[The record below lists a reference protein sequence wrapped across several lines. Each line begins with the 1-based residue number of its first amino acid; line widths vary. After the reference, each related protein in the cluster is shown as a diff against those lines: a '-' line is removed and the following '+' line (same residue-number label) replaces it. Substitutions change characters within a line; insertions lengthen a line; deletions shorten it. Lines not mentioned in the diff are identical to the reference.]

1 MVRRDFVLAVLL
13 LTSGLPVLAQGQ
25 GTPSGGETWR
35 FAVSGDSRNCG
46 DVVMPAIAGDVLAR
60 HAEFYWHLGDLRK
73 MSGIDEDIQHE
84 AGNRGRSLT
93 MAEYQEHAWDDFIA
107 NQVVPF
113 GSTPFFVG
121 IGNHEVIPP
130 MTREQ
135 FIAQFADWLGSPVL
149 REQRLADDPTDHR
162 LKTYNHWVEHGVD
175 FINLDNASRDQFD
188 AAQLAWFELL
198 VRKDS
203 ADPSIKTLVVG
214 MHRALPE
221 SISFGHSMNESLEGT
236 ESGRRVYGDLLRAR
250 LAAHKNVYVLAS
262 HSHFF
267 MDGTFNTDYWRTH
280 GGTLPGW
287 IIGTAG
293 AVRYSLPADA
303 KNARAAETNVYG
315 YLLAT
320 VAADATVTFEFR
332 RVSEKDV
339 PPSVMEKFTPEF
351 VHWSFEKN
359 SDASATPA
367 MDASTASP

>member
-203 ADPSIKTLVVG
+203 AIANVNGVLNAIALEGRALCNAVRRYGRVWQTGSWQRSVDNF
-214 MHRALPE
+214 HRASELVRNGRIGKILRVEVGLP
-221 SISFGHSMNESLEGT
+221 SGHYDFAKTFGQWKIE
-236 ESGRRVYGDLLRAR
+236 
-250 LAAHKNVYVLAS
+250 
-262 HSHFF
+262 
-267 MDGTFNTDYWRTH
+267 
-280 GGTLPGW
+280 
-287 IIGTAG
+287 
-293 AVRYSLPADA
+293 
-303 KNARAAETNVYG
+303 
-315 YLLAT
+315 
-320 VAADATVTFEFR
+320 
-332 RVSEKDV
+332 
-339 PPSVMEKFTPEF
+339 PPP
-351 VHWSFEKN
+351 
-359 SDASATPA
+359 P
-367 MDASTASP
+367 